1 MHRIL
6 SIEPGAPEW
15 VLIAVLRMWS
25 EWRPHTDRVRGEQV
39 VWHRTLH
46 HIVCGVV
53 GSHLVSP

>member
-1 MHRIL
+1 MGFDC
-6 SIEPGAPEW
+6 SFEDVVGMEA
-15 VLIAVLRMWS
+15 
-25 EWRPHTDRVRGEQV
+25 TDRVRGEQV